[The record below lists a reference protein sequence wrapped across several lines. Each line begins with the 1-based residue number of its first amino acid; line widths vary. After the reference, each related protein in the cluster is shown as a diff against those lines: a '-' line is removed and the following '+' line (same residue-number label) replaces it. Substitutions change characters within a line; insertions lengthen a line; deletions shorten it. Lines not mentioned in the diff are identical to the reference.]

1 VACISYY
8 FIGFRAGLYIYIQVR
23 LFLFGLLIM
32 NVNVF
37 ITATAIFFILLMPI
51 VLYKKYFKEEIRQKD
66 FYLNKYRGILVLVTC
81 SYGGILPG
89 TEADR
94 AEMELT
100 FKRLG
105 YNVVQLCNEGAT
117 KSAITTTLIQLSDYL
132 SRYCGPTTDRA
143 LVFAFSGHGRRGE
156 LVSCDR
162 KSLSLMNDIL
172 RRFVKH
178 PGMGGIPKL
187 FFIDACRGSNK
198 ITKSLEQ
205 TVKDFEATTKGLSHE
220 EGNFLIAH
228 ATIVDHVSYD
238 SYWMHK
244 LAKRIRENLNVPLT
258 KILDD
263 LAGDVPRQQQPEY
276 TSRLRGSFDFQI
288 VN

>member
-1 VACISYY
+1 
-8 FIGFRAGLYIYIQVR
+8 
-23 LFLFGLLIM
+23 M
-32 NVNVF
+32 
-37 ITATAIFFILLMPI
+37 
-51 VLYKKYFKEEIRQKD
+51 
-66 FYLNKYRGILVLVTC
+66 LVTC
-81 SYGGILPG
+81 SYKGTLPG

-94 AEMELT
+94 AEMERT
-100 FKRLG
+100 FERLG

-143 LVFAFSGHGRRGE
+143 LVFAFSGHGGRGDK
-156 LVSCDR
+156 LVSRDR

-178 PGMGGIPKL
+178 PGMRRIPKL

-220 EGNFLIAH
+220 ESNFLIAH
-228 ATIVDHVSYD
+228 ATIDEHVSYD
-238 SYWMHK
+238 RYWMHK

-263 LAGDVPRQQQPEY
+263 LAGDVPWQQQPEY
-276 TSRLRGSFDFQI
+276 TSRLRGSFVFRI
-288 VN
+288 S